1 MTLSTGTAAPEF
13 ELSDQHGNKVSL
25 SSFKGKKN
33 VVLLFIPFAFTGTCT
48 GELCAMRDDLASFQ
62 NDNVELLALSC
73 DSMYTQRIWAEKEGY
88 NFPVLADFWPHGAVA
103 QAYGIFDE
111 ARGCAL
117 RGTFVID
124 KEGIVRWSVVNGLG
138 DARSNDDYKAALAA
152 L

>member
-1 MTLSTGTAAPEF
+1 MTISIGSVAPDF

-25 SSFKGKKN
+25 ASFKGKKN

-48 GELCAMRDDLASFQ
+48 GELCAMRDDLSAFQ
-62 NDNVELLALSC
+62 NENVELLAVSC
-73 DSMYTQRIWAEKEGY
+73 DSMFTQRVWAEKEGY
-88 NFPVLADFWPHGAVA
+88 QFPVLADFWPHGAVA

-124 KEGIVRWSVVNGLG
+124 KEGVVRWQVVNGLG

>member
-1 MTLSTGTAAPEF
+1 MTLSIGTAAPDF

-48 GELCAMRDDLASFQ
+48 GELCAMRDDLSSFQ
-62 NDNVELLALSC
+62 NDNVELLAVSC
-73 DSMYTQRIWAEKEGY
+73 DSMFTQRIFAEKEGY

-111 ARGCAL
+111 VRGCAL

-124 KEGIVRWSVVNGLG
+124 KEGIIRWQVVNGLG

>member
-1 MTLSTGTAAPEF
+1 MTISIGSVAPDF

-48 GELCAMRDDLASFQ
+48 GELCAMRDDLSAFQ
-62 NDNVELLALSC
+62 NENVELLALSC
-73 DSMYTQRIWAEKEGY
+73 DSMFTQRVWAEKEGY
-88 NFPVLADFWPHGAVA
+88 QFPVLADFWPHGAVA

-124 KEGIVRWSVVNGLG
+124 KEGVVRWQVVNGLG